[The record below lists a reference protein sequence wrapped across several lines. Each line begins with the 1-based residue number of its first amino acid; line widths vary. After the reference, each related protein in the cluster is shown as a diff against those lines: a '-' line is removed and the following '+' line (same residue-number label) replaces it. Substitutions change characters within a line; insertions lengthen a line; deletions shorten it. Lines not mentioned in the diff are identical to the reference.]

1 MDWKQQLLQELIDR
15 GIVKVKD
22 ESESPSDGTC
32 PCHSEELQHINNK
45 EDTAEMV
52 KDHVTPEEKQKG
64 SFMSKKVEVEI
75 RDGKEKATVEIND
88 NGNITQQEF
97 DTLQE
102 ALNFFN
108 SPHDRDQIQNTQDK
122 VEELEEK
129 TDEKSEESKET
140 DIPGIAEKPEEKEI
154 PDAEIVK

>member
-1 MDWKQQLLQELIDR
+1 MDWKQQLLQELINQ
-15 GIVKVKD
+15 GIVRVD
-22 ESESPSDGTC
+22 DAPESSHGDAC
-32 PCHSEELQHINNK
+32 PCHSEELQQVENK
-45 EDTAEMV
+45 EDTADMV

-102 ALNFFN
+102 ALDFFN
-108 SPHDRDQIQNTQDK
+108 SPQDRDQIQNTQEK

-129 TDEKSEESKET
+129 
-140 DIPGIAEKPEEKEI
+140 PEEKENDI
-154 PDAEIVK
+154 PGNVETPEEKEVPDAEIVE